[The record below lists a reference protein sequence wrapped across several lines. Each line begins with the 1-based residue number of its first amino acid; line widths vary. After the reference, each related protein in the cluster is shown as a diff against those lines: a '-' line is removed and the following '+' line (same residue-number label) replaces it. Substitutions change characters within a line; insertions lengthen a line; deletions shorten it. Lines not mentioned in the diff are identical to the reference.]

1 MRSDCLLHLKV
12 TSFYA
17 TTTDMSLYEVLKLFP
32 RWPLVFRSFLLPLLL
47 ACEQKSFWGS
57 LIIIRMKY
65 MTKTTIGVA
74 VQAFSGFYHLHPRL
88 SKKKIVVGW
97 RGLLKVQIIWK
108 NGTAK
113 AWTSSQVQSG
123 FSTQIWCFCTISW
136 VLYTRVPLHNLVVLN
151 IRILYFCLAR
161 SCRRWWY
168 WKDNLCQTS
177 LDWRIWK
184 KICWWVTYVII
195 TSFRNF
201 HLIRDTVCLNLT
213 QNHVATDISF
223 VLR

>member
-1 MRSDCLLHLKV
+1 MIITPHVSCFKSSQACCMVPERADRRLGKR
-12 TSFYA
+12 
-17 TTTDMSLYEVLKLFP
+17 TDTWWLVLTGYKWMQLDHECFG
-32 RWPLVFRSFLLPLLL
+32 RKFF
-47 ACEQKSFWGS
+47 Q
-57 LIIIRMKY
+57 
-65 MTKTTIGVA
+65 A
-74 VQAFSGFYHLHPRL
+74 VR
-88 SKKKIVVGW
+88 W
-97 RGLLKVQIIWK
+97 RGLIKVQIIWK

-113 AWTSSQVQSG
+113 AWTSSQVQSR
-123 FSTQIWCFCTISW
+123 FSLHFSVSTQIWYFCAMSW
-136 VLYTRVPLHNLVVLN
+136 VLYTRVPLHNLVVLI

-201 HLIRDTVCLNLT
+201 HRIRDTVCLNLT
-213 QNHVATDISF
+213 QNHVSIDISF
-223 VLR
+223 ILR

>member
-1 MRSDCLLHLKV
+1 MIITPHVSCFKFSQACCCMVPEMQGLTGDWVKGPILGDWFWPV
-12 TSFYA
+12 TSECSW
-17 TTTDMSLYEVLKLFP
+17 TTSVSEGNF
-32 RWPLVFRSFLLPLLL
+32 
-47 ACEQKSFWGS
+47 CQ
-57 LIIIRMKY
+57 
-65 MTKTTIGVA
+65 A
-74 VQAFSGFYHLHPRL
+74 VR
-88 SKKKIVVGW
+88 W

-113 AWTSSQVQSG
+113 AWTSSQVQSR
-123 FSTQIWCFCTISW
+123 FSLHFSVSTQIWYFCAMSW
-136 VLYTRVPLHNLVVLN
+136 VLYTRVPLHNLVVLI

-201 HLIRDTVCLNLT
+201 HRITDTVCLNLT
-213 QNHVATDISF
+213 QNHVSTDISF
-223 VLR
+223 ILR

>member
-1 MRSDCLLHLKV
+1 MECHADRLLHGAWNARANRRLGK
-12 TSFYA
+12 S
-17 TTTDMSLYEVLKLFP
+17 TDTWWLVLTGYKWMQFDHEC
-32 RWPLVFRSFLLPLLL
+32 FRRKF
-47 ACEQKSFWGS
+47 F
-57 LIIIRMKY
+57 
-65 MTKTTIGVA
+65 
-74 VQAFSGFYHLHPRL
+74 QA
-88 SKKKIVVGW
+88 VGW
-97 RGLLKVQIIWK
+97 RGVLKVQIIWK

-113 AWTSSQVQSG
+113 AWTSSQVQSR
-123 FSTQIWCFCTISW
+123 FSLHFSVSTKIWYFCPMSW

-201 HLIRDTVCLNLT
+201 HRIRDTVCLNLT
-213 QNHVATDISF
+213 QNHVSTDIPF

>member
-1 MRSDCLLHLKV
+1 MHRDSSNRGRGK
-12 TSFYA
+12 SFQRPLPF
-17 TTTDMSLYEVLKLFP
+17 TTTSVSEGNFFKLFG
-32 RWPLVFRSFLLPLLL
+32 VTIYDHECFRRKFF
-47 ACEQKSFWGS
+47 Q
-57 LIIIRMKY
+57 
-65 MTKTTIGVA
+65 A
-74 VQAFSGFYHLHPRL
+74 VW
-88 SKKKIVVGW
+88 W

-123 FSTQIWCFCTISW
+123 FSTQIWCFCAMSW

-201 HLIRDTVCLNLT
+201 HRIRDTVCLNLT
-213 QNHVATDISF
+213 QNHVSTDISF
-223 VLR
+223 ILR